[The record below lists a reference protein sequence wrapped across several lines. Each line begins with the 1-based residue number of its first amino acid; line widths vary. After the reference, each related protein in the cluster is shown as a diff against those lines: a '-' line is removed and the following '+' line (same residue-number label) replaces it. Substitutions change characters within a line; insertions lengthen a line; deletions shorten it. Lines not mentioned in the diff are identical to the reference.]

1 MEKILG
7 VVIKNTLFKLIIK
20 MNAPPQEIGQLKEKK
35 DQNED
40 IKLKLGRIYSN
51 IPLFV
56 KCYFII
62 TIILYILNLKLK
74 FISYY
79 LINIPSYT
87 FLRLQLW
94 RLITSVFITTNIFQ
108 IILAFFV
115 WVKNAS
121 LLETSLGTI
130 KYSLIFF
137 VNSICIQLINIIIL
151 LIFSL
156 INQNIIKPEIKF
168 KKNSGIW
175 GIVMCEM
182 TLLCVSNPE
191 SPMKLLLLPFTVK
204 AKIYPVI
211 LVILFVVAN
220 YLEIDVEI
228 ISGIIYG
235 IIYFYF
241 LKTKLQISD
250 SIVQKLESSSVFKK
264 LRSIKGFISINHIST
279 GGLPISITKVST
291 VDNEQEKEKLKGKG
305 VKVAG
310 HLDNIKEEEENEQQ
324 KNEIHNTI
332 EDSTNLK

>member
-1 MEKILG
+1 MKI
-7 VVIKNTLFKLIIK
+7 
-20 MNAPPQEIGQLKEKK
+20 PPQEIISTEKK
-35 DQNED
+35 EQIDD
-40 IKLKLGRIYSN
+40 FKLKLGRIWAN

-56 KCYFII
+56 KFYFIV
-62 TIILYILNLKLK
+62 TTILYLLNLPIK

-87 FLRLQLW
+87 ILHFQLW
-94 RLITSVFITTNIFQ
+94 RLLTSVFITTNIFQ

-137 VNSICIQLINIIIL
+137 VNAISIQIINIII
-151 LIFSL
+151 ISIGSL
-156 INQNIIKPEIKF
+156 INSNISNPEIKS

-182 TLLCVSNPE
+182 TLLCISNPE

-204 AKIYPVI
+204 AKIYPII
-211 LVILFVVAN
+211 LVILFFISN

-235 IIYFYF
+235 VIYFF
-241 LKTKLQISD
+241 LLKTKLQISD
-250 SIVQKLESSSVFKK
+250 SFVQKLESNSLFKK
-264 LRSIKGFISINHIST
+264 MSSIKGFISVNHISS

-310 HLDNIKEEEENEQQ
+310 TLDNIKEEEETEQQ
-324 KNEIHNTI
+324 KNELPSII